1 MENSIELFSGFEP
14 ISLDEM
20 NKVKL
25 LDRMDRKF
33 MFHATHLNDILAKA
47 AEHYYILDIAGKRFA
62 KYETTY
68 FDTPDFDMYTRHHN
82 GKLNRYKVRFRSY
95 VDSNL
100 NFFEIKFKSNKGR
113 TIKSRIKLPDNK
125 WSLEGDTGALLEKK
139 TIYKASDLL
148 PALQVNYNRITLV
161 NKNMTERLTIDFG
174 LNYVCGEKRASLP
187 SLIIAEVKQDRSGSS
202 EFISIMQHKRIKPAS
217 MSKYCLGIANTVNH
231 VKLNN
236 FKQKVRYVNQIF
248 SQRA

>member
-1 MENSIELFSGFEP
+1 MENSFDLYSGFEP

-33 MFHATHLNDILAKA
+33 MFHVSHLNDILAMA
-47 AEHYYILDIAGKRFA
+47 GEHFFILEISGKRFA
-62 KYETTY
+62 RYETTY
-68 FDTPDFDMYTRHHN
+68 YDTPGFDMYTRHHN

-125 WSLEGDTGALLEKK
+125 WSLEGETGRLLEKK
-139 TIYKASDLL
+139 TIYKASDLT

-174 LNYVCGEKRASLP
+174 LNYECGDKRAELP

-202 EFISIMQHKRIKPAS
+202 EFITIMQQMRIKPAS
-217 MSKYCLGIANTVNH
+217 MSKYCLGIASTVNN

-248 SQRA
+248 SKHA

>member
-1 MENSIELFSGFEP
+1 
-14 ISLDEM
+14 
-20 NKVKL
+20 
-25 LDRMDRKF
+25 
-33 MFHATHLNDILAKA
+33 MFHVSHLNDVLAMA
-47 AEHYYILDIAGKRFA
+47 AKHYYILEISEKRFA
-62 KYETTY
+62 RYETTY

-113 TIKSRIKLPDNK
+113 TIKSRIKLRDDK
-125 WSLEGDTGALLEKK
+125 WSLEGETGWLLEKK
-139 TIYKASDLL
+139 TPYVASDLIA
-148 PALQVNYNRITLV
+148 ALQVNYNRITLV
-161 NKNMTERLTIDFG
+161 NKSMTERLTIDFG
-174 LNYVCGEKRASLP
+174 LHYLCGQKSAELP

-202 EFISIMQHKRIKPAS
+202 EFITIMQEKRIKPAS
-217 MSKYCLGIANTVNH
+217 MSKYCLGIASTVNN

-248 SQRA
+248 SKHA

>member
-1 MENSIELFSGFEP
+1 MENSLDLYGGFEP

-33 MFHATHLNDILAKA
+33 MFHFSHLNDILSMA
-47 AEHYYILDIAGKRFA
+47 AEHFYILEISGKRFA
-62 KYETTY
+62 RYETTY

-125 WSLEGDTGALLEKK
+125 WSLEGETGALLEKK
-139 TIYKASDLL
+139 TIYKASDLQ

-161 NKNMTERLTIDFG
+161 NKNMTL
-174 LNYVCGEKRASLP
+174 S
-187 SLIIAEVKQDRSGSS
+187 
-202 EFISIMQHKRIKPAS
+202 
-217 MSKYCLGIANTVNH
+217 
-231 VKLNN
+231 
-236 FKQKVRYVNQIF
+236 
-248 SQRA
+248 

>member
-1 MENSIELFSGFEP
+1 MENSFDLYSGFEP

-33 MFHATHLNDILAKA
+33 MFHVSHLNDILAMA
-47 AEHYYILDIAGKRFA
+47 GEHFFILEISGKRFA
-62 KYETTY
+62 RYETTY
-68 FDTPDFDMYTRHHN
+68 YDTPDFDMYTRHHN
-82 GKLNRYKVRFRSY
+82 WKLNRYKVRFRSY

-125 WSLEGDTGALLEKK
+125 WSLEGETGTLLEKK
-139 TIYKASDLL
+139 TIYKASDLT

-174 LNYVCGEKRASLP
+174 LNYVCGDKRAELP

-202 EFISIMQHKRIKPAS
+202 EFITIMQQMRIKPAS
-217 MSKYCLGIANTVNH
+217 MSKYCLGIASTVNN

-248 SQRA
+248 SKHA